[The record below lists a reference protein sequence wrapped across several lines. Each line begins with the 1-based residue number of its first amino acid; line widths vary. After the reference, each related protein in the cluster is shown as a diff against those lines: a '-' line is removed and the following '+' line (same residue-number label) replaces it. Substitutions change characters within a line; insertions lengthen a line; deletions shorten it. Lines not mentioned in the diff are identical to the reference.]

1 MLGDITS
8 VDHAEIA
15 RSHSRLNLCVTLASA
30 IVFQCC
36 VGEERILNK
45 NGC

>member
-8 VDHAEIA
+8 DDHAEIA

-30 IVFQCC
+30 IVLQFCC
-36 VGEERILNK
+36 VGEEK
-45 NGC
+45 NLKQE